1 MALARARLHLFFVAL
16 LLALPAAASVDYF
29 LAASPSSLL
38 VDPGAAM
45 RESVFVVPVCCR
57 TNDPT
62 DAVVTIPLPAGSTN
76 ITAPG
81 QFGGWNC
88 DVAGTTVT
96 CRTFLAATPPY
107 PGIIVNFN
115 VPSSTDGL
123 SYIGK
128 ATLTT
133 TVPDDNLSNN
143 TANIYVGVS
152 HLFTVTN
159 ADDFGAGSLR
169 DTIARVNE
177 ACDHTISC
185 KVAFAGPMKIEPR
198 SPLPA
203 ISACAL
209 TIDGGVAPDASQDLE
224 RPVEI
229 AGTKAGLANGLEVR
243 SLCGVTLRG
252 LTINGFGAN
261 GLVLAAPKQPYPLS
275 QETLTVEGC
284 FIGTD
289 TRALEARP
297 NGMRG
302 ISIESPFTVA
312 SVRNST
318 ISGNHYS
325 GIAVWSSDRVSIG
338 SCRIGL
344 GRDLRPLGNGASGVF
359 VNSGSVGI
367 DGQIAYNH
375 DFGVAV
381 GRDASHVS
389 ALPEGLF
396 ANGVLDYDWGL
407 DGPTRTDP
415 AGRMPPA
422 PALID
427 AAYDPVR
434 KTTVVHGVLPAE
446 GRRVGSYQFSV
457 RLFEVTSHGY
467 VALQP
472 QTNLYPPPGDLPFT
486 MSVGGDLRGR
496 TIVGQTFFYEFF
508 DGSPLDSSELSAPL
522 AVHP

>member
-1 MALARARLHLFFVAL
+1 M
-16 LLALPAAASVDYF
+16 
-29 LAASPSSLL
+29 
-38 VDPGAAM
+38 
-45 RESVFVVPVCCR
+45 
-57 TNDPT
+57 
-62 DAVVTIPLPAGSTN
+62 
-76 ITAPG
+76 
-81 QFGGWNC
+81 
-88 DVAGTTVT
+88 
-96 CRTFLAATPPY
+96 AATPPF
-107 PGIIVNFN
+107 PAIIVDFN

-123 SYIGK
+123 SYIGQ

-133 TVPDDNLSNN
+133 TVPDDNPSNN
-143 TANIYVGVS
+143 NTNIYVNVN

-169 DTIARVNE
+169 DTIARANE
-177 ACDHTISC
+177 SCDHKISC
-185 KVAFAGPMKIEPR
+185 KVVFAGPMKIEPR
-198 SPLPA
+198 SQLPA
-203 ISACAL
+203 ITGCAL
-209 TIDGGVAPDASQDLE
+209 TIDGGVATDVSQDLE

-229 AGTKAGLANGLEVR
+229 AGTKAGFANGLELR

-261 GLVLAAPKQPYPLS
+261 GLVLAAPKPPFPFS
-275 QETLTVEGC
+275 VENLTIDGC

-289 TRALEARP
+289 TKALESRP

-302 ISIESPFTVA
+302 ISIESPFTIA

-325 GIAVWSSDRVSIG
+325 GIAVWSSDLVSIAG
-338 SCRIGL
+338 CRIGV

-359 VNSGSVGI
+359 VNGGSAFI

-381 GRDASHVS
+381 GRDASHVNTS
-389 ALPEGLF
+389 PEGLF

-427 AAYDPVR
+427 AAYDPVLN
-434 KTTVVHGVLPAE
+434 KTVVHGVLPAE

-457 RLFEVTSHGY
+457 RLFEAISHGY

-486 MSVGGDLRGR
+486 ISVGGDQRGR
-496 TIVGQTFFYEFF
+496 TIVGQTFFYQFA
-508 DGSPLDSSELSAPL
+508 DGAPLDSSELSAPIG
-522 AVHP
+522 VHP